1 MPTYPQQIPQPPAAL
16 PACGHPDLPLF
27 VFGSL
32 MDADILARVLGPDR
46 AAAVIRQPAWLSG
59 YRRHCARDD
68 VFPILVPDPHAVTAD
83 AATRHPPVP
92 GFLLLGLTA
101 EDLDRIEYYEGAGYA
116 LRPLTV
122 EIPAP
127 EVGADA
133 CPGAGDAADGTGER
147 RRTSAQVF
155 LSTGL
160 FSDSGVAW
168 DLGHWQQTAKR
179 YALLLTEALMQHWG
193 VTPKDDME
201 GPAWAAIEARCR
213 DLLTEEDAAILSAR

>member
-1 MPTYPQQIPQPPAAL
+1 MLTFPHHAPQMPAA
-16 PACGHPDLPLF
+16 PDACSGLPLF

-32 MDADILARVLGPDR
+32 MDPDILAGVLGPQR

-59 YRRHCARDD
+59 YRRHSARDE
-68 VFPILVPDPHAVTAD
+68 VFPILVPDPHAVEAD
-83 AATRHPPVP
+83 DTTRHPPVE
-92 GFLLLGLTA
+92 GCLLLGLTA
-101 EDLDRIEYYEGAGYA
+101 QDLDRIDYYEGAGYT

-122 EIPAP
+122 EVMAA
-127 EVGADA
+127 EGGADA
-133 CPGAGDAADGTGER
+133 RPGAGPAAQGAGER
-147 RRTSAQVF
+147 RRTGAQVF

-213 DLLTEEDAAILSAR
+213 DLLAEEDAVFLSAR